1 MGGQD
6 QITAISD
13 FIRYELGI
21 EKGRFAYAGGACT
34 PAPRRELQ
42 QETLSSGL
50 NTGPIKYWT
59 DPNHVYTAGE
69 MLICVAQYACPDE
82 GIGFRYECPI
92 LIRQRDC
99 ELMAKFPLDIE
110 EIKQTD
116 S

>member
-1 MGGQD
+1 MPTQAEHAPP
-6 QITAISD
+6 QC
-13 FIRYELGI
+13 
-21 EKGRFAYAGGACT
+21 AGSFS
-34 PAPRRELQ
+34 